1 MVAVAIEE
9 VVLEGGSGRGGSAEV
24 AVAVVAAKMEVVV
37 VMLFISLKLKI
48 KVTKSYFVLLKVW
61 QNCFK
66 IEYVIKIFQL
76 QNLKSGNYLT
86 RVLMNYIFQ
95 GSW

>member
-1 MVAVAIEE
+1 ME
-9 VVLEGGSGRGGSAEV
+9 VVAPVEV
-24 AVAVVAAKMEVVV
+24 AVAVVAVKMEVVV
-37 VMLFISLKLKI
+37 VVLFRSLKLKI
-48 KVTKSYFVLLKVW
+48 KVAKSYFVILQVR

-66 IEYVIKIFQL
+66 IEYVIKIFL

-95 GSW
+95 KAHGKKKNVPFPI